1 MLFDLLAQ
9 LPDWKILDQVLVWIL
24 GGGFS
29 VIVAA
34 LFAFLGENFEWWHK
48 LNKNVKLLISLA
60 LSALIGVGAYYLL
73 SFPDI
78 ITFIQPYWAL
88 IVTMFIAWLGSQVAY
103 MKAKASGYGAKTKA
117 SALGK

>member
-1 MLFDLLAQ
+1 MLFTLLAQ
-9 LPDWKILDQVLVWIL
+9 LPDWKELNEVLLWIV

-34 LFAFLGENFEWWHK
+34 FFAFLAENVEGWHK
-48 LNKNVKLLISLA
+48 LNKNIKLLISLV
-60 LSALIGVGAYYLL
+60 LSSLIGFGAYYLL
-73 SFPDI
+73 SMPEL

-88 IVTMFIAWLGSQVAY
+88 IVTMFLAWLGSQIAY
-103 MKAKASGYGAKTKA
+103 TRAKVSGYGAKTKA